1 MSLPHLLIAIKSA
14 VSFPTDL
21 TLAGHHVWK
30 GQASETLWRNDV
42 LEFSKMCKPPLGNL
56 VSLLRTGGATYTI
69 TKRVC
74 CNVAGIRLLLL
85 IR

>member
-1 MSLPHLLIAIKSA
+1 MSLPPVLIAIKSA

-42 LEFSKMCKPPLGNL
+42 LEFSKMCKPPLGRNFF
-56 VSLLRTGGATYTI
+56 SLSMLRAWA
-69 TKRVC
+69 VFNC
-74 CNVAGIRLLLL
+74 L
-85 IR
+85 IWGFWVMG